1 MLFQNPEHIATYSV
15 GRQLEDKL
23 LKLID
28 AINSGV
34 ITD

>member
-1 MLFQNPEHIATYSV
+1 MLFQNPENIATYAV

-28 AINSGV
+28 QVNQGLL
-34 ITD
+34 TD